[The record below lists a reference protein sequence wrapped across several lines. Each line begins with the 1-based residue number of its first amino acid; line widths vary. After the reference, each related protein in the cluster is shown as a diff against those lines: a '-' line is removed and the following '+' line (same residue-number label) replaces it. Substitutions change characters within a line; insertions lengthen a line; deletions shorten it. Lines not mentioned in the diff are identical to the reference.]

1 MPALHIS
8 NLKELQDP
16 FCFVHPDLL
25 LVLLIF
31 DLLRAKGSI
40 YGTRGAGRSWWRKLF
55 QSLKKL
61 GWVMSRLEAAL
72 FHLFD
77 GETLVGI
84 LVSYVDDLYSAGTG
98 H

>member
-1 MPALHIS
+1 MMPALHIS

-25 LVLLIF
+25 LLVFLIF
-31 DLLRAKGSI
+31 DLCVPKEVSMEHVVLV
-40 YGTRGAGRSWWRKLF
+40 GAGGEK
-55 QSLKKL
+55 LKKL

-84 LVSYVDDLYSAGTG
+84 LVSHVDDLYSAGTG
-98 H
+98 Q